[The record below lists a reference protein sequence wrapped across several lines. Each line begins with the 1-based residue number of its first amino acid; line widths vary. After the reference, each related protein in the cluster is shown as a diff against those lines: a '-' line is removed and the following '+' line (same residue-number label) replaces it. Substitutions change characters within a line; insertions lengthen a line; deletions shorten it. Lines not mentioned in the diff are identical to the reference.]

1 MQGVRHA
8 CFSHLYILPHKVL
21 HRETGQ
27 FTIMARN
34 WHRLCTDNQSGMLPV
49 GLWIL
54 PSPFPLRTSVVP
66 HSVLLRSAMPAM
78 ERRRSVGNAYKA
90 GKKTCLSPFRQAILL
105 IIAKKWRFVAKL
117 CVSLHTIMLGMMLY
131 QLGLT
136 GFDSGQKWYVSM
148 QWVGNYHLN
157 LSYQKIIWQ
166 RKLCSRCLIEV
177 Q

>member
-8 CFSHLYILPHKVL
+8 CFSHLYILLHKVL
-21 HRETGQ
+21 HRKS
-27 FTIMARN
+27 FSSSIMTKN
-34 WHRLCTDNQSGMLPV
+34 KYRLHTENPSGMQSDS
-49 GLWIL
+49 LWIL
-54 PSPFPLRTSVVP
+54 PPSFPPRTSVVP
-66 HSVLLRSAMPAM
+66 HSVLLRSSMPAM
-78 ERRRSVGNAYKA
+78 ERRRSVGNTYKA
-90 GKKTCLSPFRQAILL
+90 GKKTCLSPSRQAILL
-105 IIAKKWRFVAKL
+105 IIAKKWRFVAEL

-157 LSYQKIIWQ
+157 ISYQKIIWQ